1 MNLQRF
7 SPSTVLQPYIR
18 EFLLIKTAGDTD
30 STVIPDTS
38 LVLSFRYQGAVTKRE
53 ADGNETLPAI
63 TIAGLRRSVR
73 HFCYTGQTA
82 NLLVLFKE
90 GGIGA
95 FSRTPANELFDHT
108 VAADNLFRREQL
120 ESLPDL
126 LAEAKNDK
134 ARINLVEAFLLRQL
148 AAKKQDLLIG
158 NAVQLIH
165 QHNGVIR
172 INELAASLH
181 LSQDPFEKRFRTLV
195 GATPKQYASIVRLRG
210 LIHHYPTAYTSLTEA
225 SYDAGYFDQSH
236 FIKDFR
242 LFTGKTPKEF
252 FQSSH
257 FW

>member
-7 SPSTVLQPYIR
+7 SPSTTLQPYIR
-18 EFLLIKTAGDTD
+18 EFLLITTDGDTD

-38 LVLSFRYQGAVTKRE
+38 LVLSFRYQGAVKNRE
-53 ADGNETLPAI
+53 ADGNETLPAV

-73 HFCYTGQTA
+73 HFCYAGQTA
-82 NLLVLFKE
+82 NLLILFKE
-90 GGIGA
+90 GGVSA
-95 FSRTPANELFDHT
+95 FSRTPANELFGHT

-120 ESLPDL
+120 ERLLEL

-134 ARINLVEAFLLRQL
+134 ARINQVEAFLLRQL

-158 NAVQLIH
+158 NAVQLIR

-172 INELAASLH
+172 INELATALH

-210 LIHHYPTAYTSLTEA
+210 LIHHYPAYASLTEA

-242 LFTGKTPKEF
+242 LFTGKTPTEF
-252 FQSSH
+252 FQSSL